1 MPKSP
6 IKLRNTPVIS
16 YITIAL
22 NLFCI
27 AFGVLF
33 IIKPIYSI
41 LWDIFGIILASAIF
55 ENLLFIYFTLYKR
68 NILRAKTQ
76 FISYGFLLFI
86 IIAITCIML
95 GNLLLSVIYSNMLI
109 DTIGG
114 YLLIYFGYFGI
125 FIYGFFFAL
134 YELKLLS
141 NIDLQL
147 FKYSFFTIETRQNSR
162 MKDLSRKILVI
173 FSRIIFIFGIIF
185 AVVIVFG
192 SFEVV
197 TTFIAIISGQ
207 FGTFFSIIF
216 LANTLLFL
224 KLKRRKRTTKRYYR
238 TALIGFFVSGCLLM
252 PLFFTNSTIKN
263 AENTFSIA
271 FGSNWRTKIPSST
284 NGYFL
289 QTPFSLTSYF
299 LGSRPK
305 TSRIETNSLFYDDEG
320 IRLYFDTYMPLN
332 GGENLPGENSILI
345 RIHGGSWVSGDK
357 GMMNMMQMNKY
368 FAAQGYVVFDIQYG
382 LDRNPLF
389 GLDPLTPDYKKGNF
403 DIDDMM
409 RHIGVFTKY
418 LVLHEN
424 EYGANLNSV
433 FVSGGSAGGHLA
445 SAVALA
451 ITLPCKWSN
460 GFLWD

>member
-86 IIAITCIML
+86 IIAIICIML

-125 FIYGFFFAL
+125 FIYGVFFAL

-147 FKYSFFTIETRQNSR
+147 FKYSFFTI
-162 MKDLSRKILVI
+162 
-173 FSRIIFIFGIIF
+173 
-185 AVVIVFG
+185 
-192 SFEVV
+192 
-197 TTFIAIISGQ
+197 
-207 FGTFFSIIF
+207 
-216 LANTLLFL
+216 
-224 KLKRRKRTTKRYYR
+224 
-238 TALIGFFVSGCLLM
+238 
-252 PLFFTNSTIKN
+252 
-263 AENTFSIA
+263 
-271 FGSNWRTKIPSST
+271 
-284 NGYFL
+284 
-289 QTPFSLTSYF
+289 
-299 LGSRPK
+299 
-305 TSRIETNSLFYDDEG
+305 
-320 IRLYFDTYMPLN
+320 
-332 GGENLPGENSILI
+332 
-345 RIHGGSWVSGDK
+345 
-357 GMMNMMQMNKY
+357 
-368 FAAQGYVVFDIQYG
+368 
-382 LDRNPLF
+382 
-389 GLDPLTPDYKKGNF
+389 
-403 DIDDMM
+403 
-409 RHIGVFTKY
+409 
-418 LVLHEN
+418 
-424 EYGANLNSV
+424 
-433 FVSGGSAGGHLA
+433 
-445 SAVALA
+445 
-451 ITLPCKWSN
+451 
-460 GFLWD
+460 